1 MPIRRQIMNRHILLR
16 ETAAFR
22 KNRTEGAEKARIDA
36 CLQLAGAPALNA
48 LGGAGPVKLA
58 QYARR
63 LRLGIAKE
71 RRRGLLRHHRYD
83 LNRHI
88 AMKQAL
94 DAVTDMAQTK
104 NGAEAPFQNIM

>member
-1 MPIRRQIMNRHILLR
+1 MNRHILLR

-22 KNRTEGAEKARIDA
+22 QNRMLETEKLRINA
-36 CLQLAGAPALNA
+36 CLQLAGAPALDA
-48 LGGAGPVKLA
+48 LAEAGPVKLA

-71 RRRGLLRHHRYD
+71 RRRGILRHHRYD

-88 AMKQAL
+88 ALKRAF
-94 DAVTDMAQTK
+94 DAVSEAAKTK
-104 NGAEAPFQNIM
+104 NGAEAPF

>member
-1 MPIRRQIMNRHILLR
+1 MDRHILLR

-22 KNRTEGAEKARIDA
+22 QNRAQETERVRINA
-36 CLQLAGAPALNA
+36 CLQLAGAPVLEA

-71 RRRGLLRHHRYD
+71 RRRGVARHHRYD

-88 AMKQAL
+88 ALKQAL
-94 DAVTDMAQTK
+94 DAVTRQAEIK
-104 NGAEAPFQNIM
+104 NGAEAPF

>member
-1 MPIRRQIMNRHILLR
+1 MNRHILLR
-16 ETAAFR
+16 ETASFR
-22 KNRTEGAEKARIDA
+22 QNRMEEKDKVRINA
-36 CLQLAGAPALNA
+36 CLQMAGAPKLEA

-58 QYARR
+58 QFARR

-88 AMKQAL
+88 ALKQAL
-94 DAVTDMAQTK
+94 DAVTRQAETK
-104 NGAEAPFQNIM
+104 NGAVAPF

>member
-1 MPIRRQIMNRHILLR
+1 MNRHILLR

-22 KNRTEGAEKARIDA
+22 QNRGEETEKARINA
-36 CLQLAGAPALNA
+36 CLQLAGAPMLEA
-48 LGGAGPVKLA
+48 LGGAGPLKLA

-94 DAVTDMAQTK
+94 DAVTRQAETK
-104 NGAEAPFQNIM
+104 NGAAAPF

>member
-1 MPIRRQIMNRHILLR
+1 MNRHILLR

-22 KNRTEGAEKARIDA
+22 QSRMAEAERARIDA
-36 CLQLAGAPALNA
+36 CLRLAGAPGLEA

-63 LRLGIAKE
+63 LKLGIAKE

-88 AMKQAL
+88 AMKRAF
-94 DAVTDMAQTK
+94 DAVSEAAKTK
-104 NGAEAPFQNIM
+104 NGAEAPFSITV

>member
-1 MPIRRQIMNRHILLR
+1 MNRYILLR

-22 KNRTEGAEKARIDA
+22 QNRMQEMETVRINS
-36 CLQLAGAPALNA
+36 CLQLAGAPVLEA

-58 QYARR
+58 QCARR

-88 AMKQAL
+88 ALKQAL
-94 DAVTDMAQTK
+94 DAVTGAAQKK
-104 NGAEAPFQNIM
+104 NGAAAPF

>member
-1 MPIRRQIMNRHILLR
+1 MNRHILLR

-22 KNRTEGAEKARIDA
+22 QNRALEIENARINA
-36 CLQLAGAPALNA
+36 CLRLAGAPELEA

-63 LRLGIAKE
+63 LKLGIAKE
-71 RRRGLLRHHRYD
+71 RRRGVLRHHRYD

-88 AMKQAL
+88 AMKRAL
-94 DAVTDMAQTK
+94 DAVREQAQK
-104 NGAEAPFQNIM
+104 QNGA

>member
-1 MPIRRQIMNRHILLR
+1 MNRHILLR

-22 KNRTEGAEKARIDA
+22 QNRTQEMEKSRINA
-36 CLQLAGAPALNA
+36 CLRLAGAPLIEA
-48 LGGAGPVKLA
+48 LGRAGPLKLA
-58 QYARR
+58 QCARR

-88 AMKQAL
+88 ALKQAL
-94 DAVTDMAQTK
+94 DAVMRHDKTK
-104 NGAEAPFQNIM
+104 NGADAPF

>member
-1 MPIRRQIMNRHILLR
+1 MNRHILLR

-22 KNRTEGAEKARIDA
+22 QNRMFETENARINA
-36 CLQLAGAPALNA
+36 CLQLAGAPALAA

-58 QYARR
+58 QCARR
-63 LRLGIAKE
+63 LKLGIAKE

-88 AMKQAL
+88 ALKQAL
-94 DAVTDMAQTK
+94 DAVTYMAQTK
-104 NGAEAPFQNIM
+104 NGAEAPF

>member
-1 MPIRRQIMNRHILLR
+1 MNRHILLR

-22 KNRTEGAEKARIDA
+22 QNRMQESEQVRINA
-36 CLQLAGAPALNA
+36 CLQLAGAPALAA

-63 LRLGIAKE
+63 LKLGIAKE

-88 AMKQAL
+88 ALKRAF
-94 DAVTDMAQTK
+94 DAVTLMAQTK
-104 NGAEAPFQNIM
+104 NGAAAPF

>member
-1 MPIRRQIMNRHILLR
+1 MNRHILLR

-22 KNRTEGAEKARIDA
+22 QSRMLDGEKVRINS
-36 CLQLAGAPALNA
+36 CLQMAGAPSLDS
-48 LGGAGPVKLA
+48 LGGAGPVTLA
-58 QYARR
+58 QCERR

-88 AMKQAL
+88 ALKRAL
-94 DAVTDMAQTK
+94 DAVKGAAQTK
-104 NGAEAPFQNIM
+104 NGAEAPF

>member
-1 MPIRRQIMNRHILLR
+1 MNRHILLR

-22 KNRTEGAEKARIDA
+22 QNRMQEAEKVRINS
-36 CLQLAGAPALNA
+36 CLQLAGAPELAA
-48 LGGAGPVKLA
+48 LGAAGPVKLA

-88 AMKQAL
+88 ALKRAL

-104 NGAEAPFQNIM
+104 NGAAAPF

>member
-1 MPIRRQIMNRHILLR
+1 MNRHILLR

-22 KNRTEGAEKARIDA
+22 QNRMQESEQVRINA
-36 CLQLAGAPALNA
+36 CLQLAGAPALAA
-48 LGGAGPVKLA
+48 LGGASPVKLA

-63 LRLGIAKE
+63 LKLGIAKE

-94 DAVTDMAQTK
+94 DAVTRQAQTQ
-104 NGAEAPFQNIM
+104 NGAAAPF

>member
-1 MPIRRQIMNRHILLR
+1 MNRHILLR

-22 KNRTEGAEKARIDA
+22 QNRMLETEKLRINA
-36 CLQLAGAPALNA
+36 CLQLAGAPALDA
-48 LGGAGPVKLA
+48 LAGAGPVKLA

-71 RRRGLLRHHRYD
+71 RRRGILRHHRYD

-88 AMKQAL
+88 ALKRAF
-94 DAVTDMAQTK
+94 DAVSEAAKTK
-104 NGAEAPFQNIM
+104 NGAAAPF

>member
-1 MPIRRQIMNRHILLR
+1 MNRYILLR

-22 KNRTEGAEKARIDA
+22 QNRMQETEKLRINS
-36 CLQLAGAPALNA
+36 CLQLAGAPQLDS

-58 QYARR
+58 QFARR
-63 LRLGIAKE
+63 LKLGIAKE
-71 RRRGLLRHHRYD
+71 RRRGLLRHHGYD

-94 DAVTDMAQTK
+94 DAVTRQAQTK
-104 NGAEAPFQNIM
+104 NGAEAPF

>member
-1 MPIRRQIMNRHILLR
+1 MNRHILLR

-22 KNRTEGAEKARIDA
+22 QNRAQETERARINA
-36 CLQLAGAPALNA
+36 CLKLAGAPALDA
-48 LGGAGPVKLA
+48 LGAADPLKLA

-88 AMKQAL
+88 AMKRAL
-94 DAVTDMAQTK
+94 DAVTGAAQMK
-104 NGAEAPFQNIM
+104 NGAAAPF

>member
-1 MPIRRQIMNRHILLR
+1 MNRHILLR

-22 KNRTEGAEKARIDA
+22 QNRMEEAESAQINA
-36 CLQLAGAPALNA
+36 CLQLAGAPLLNA

-58 QYARR
+58 QCARQ

-71 RRRGLLRHHRYD
+71 RRRGVARHHRYD

-88 AMKQAL
+88 ALKQAL
-94 DAVTDMAQTK
+94 DAVTQAAQTK
-104 NGAEAPFQNIM
+104 NGAEAPF

>member
-1 MPIRRQIMNRHILLR
+1 MNRHILLR
-16 ETAAFR
+16 ETATFR
-22 KNRTEGAEKARIDA
+22 QNRMQEAENGRINA
-36 CLQLAGAPALNA
+36 CLQLAGAPMLEA

-71 RRRGLLRHHRYD
+71 RRRGVARHHRYD

-88 AMKQAL
+88 ALKQAL
-94 DAVTDMAQTK
+94 DAVTNLAQTK
-104 NGAEAPFQNIM
+104 NGAAAPF

>member
-1 MPIRRQIMNRHILLR
+1 MNRHILLR

-22 KNRTEGAEKARIDA
+22 KNRMEEAEKARINA
-36 CLQLAGAPALNA
+36 CLQMAGAPVLNA

-63 LRLGIAKE
+63 LRLGIARE

-88 AMKQAL
+88 ALKQAL
-94 DAVTDMAQTK
+94 DAVTGAAQTK
-104 NGAEAPFQNIM
+104 NGAEAPF

>member
-1 MPIRRQIMNRHILLR
+1 MNRHILLR

-22 KNRTEGAEKARIDA
+22 QNRMLETENVRINA
-36 CLQLAGAPALNA
+36 CLQLAGAPTMEALSC
-48 LGGAGPVKLA
+48 AGPVKLA

-63 LRLGIAKE
+63 LKLGIAKE
-71 RRRGLLRHHRYD
+71 RRRGVARHHRYD

-94 DAVTDMAQTK
+94 DAVTRQAQTK
-104 NGAEAPFQNIM
+104 NGAAAPF